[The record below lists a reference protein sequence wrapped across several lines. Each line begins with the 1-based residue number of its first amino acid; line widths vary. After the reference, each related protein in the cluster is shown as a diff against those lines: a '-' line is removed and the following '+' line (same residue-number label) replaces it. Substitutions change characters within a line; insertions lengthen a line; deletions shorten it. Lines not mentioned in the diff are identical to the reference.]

1 MLSLAFN
8 ATPRLLQAVETMI
21 VDRVR
26 TTVLAMFIAAGLSVP
41 ALADVADAPAPAGD
55 GVQSRTLANGASHR
69 RKDIPCTCRFD
80 GNDFEVGDRVCIRGR
95 MAQCGMS
102 LNNTSWTF
110 TDAPCPLS
118 KLDSSLPV
126 Q

>member
-1 MLSLAFN
+1 
-8 ATPRLLQAVETMI
+8 MI

-26 TTVLAMFIAAGLSVP
+26 MAVLAVFIAVGLSAP
-41 ALADVADAPAPAGD
+41 ALADVAGSPEPAGD
-55 GVQSRTLANGASHR
+55 GVQSRTLANGAPHR

-80 GNDFEVGDRVCIRGR
+80 GSDFEVGDRVCIRGR
-95 MAQCGMS
+95 MAQCGMY

-118 KLDSSLPV
+118 KLDPSLPM